1 MKFLS
6 LTVLSPQEAVKVQ
19 TAFKLPKS
27 KNKNIQNKIKLKLK
41 IKNFPKRRR
50 HS

>member
-27 KNKNIQNKIKLKLK
+27 KNKNIQKKK
-41 IKNFPKRRR
+41 
-50 HS
+50 